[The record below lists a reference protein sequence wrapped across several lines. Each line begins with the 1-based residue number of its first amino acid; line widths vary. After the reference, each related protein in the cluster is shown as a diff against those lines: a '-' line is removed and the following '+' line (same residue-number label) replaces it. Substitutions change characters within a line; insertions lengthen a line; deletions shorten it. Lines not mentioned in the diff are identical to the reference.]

1 MVLEKLL
8 TIGEVA
14 KSAGVTV
21 STLRY
26 YDELGLTPNVARIGG
41 NRHLDQESIQRVSF
55 IQQCKSVGLSL
66 KEIQSIL
73 DDDSGDWHELFADK
87 IVEMTATRDSDTKMI
102 SKLEAISACGCNDP
116 ATGAS
121 AGRSRRAPNT

>member
-1 MVLEKLL
+1 LL

-14 KSAGVTV
+14 KSAGVAV

-41 NRHLDQESIQRVSF
+41 NRHFDQESVQRVSF

-73 DDDSGDWHELFADK
+73 DEDSGDWHELVAKK
-87 IVEMTATRDSDTKMI
+87 IVEMTATRDSYTKMI
-102 SKLEAISACGCNDP
+102 SNLEAIMACGCNDP
-116 ATGAS
+116 ATCQS
-121 AGRSRRAPNT
+121 AGRS

>member
-41 NRHLDQESIQRVSF
+41 SHHLDQESI
-55 IQQCKSVGLSL
+55 
-66 KEIQSIL
+66 
-73 DDDSGDWHELFADK
+73 
-87 IVEMTATRDSDTKMI
+87 
-102 SKLEAISACGCNDP
+102 
-116 ATGAS
+116 
-121 AGRSRRAPNT
+121 